1 MMNAHQTNAGD
12 KGNKLF
18 LKNDVNPAN
27 INNFIILE
35 KYKKQ
40 QHYLNKLLLVNY
52 SNDEIENI
60 KLPIKRV
67 ENMRRIQQEDAYVVN
82 NLKAEILE
90 LSNKIKFLDESSNS
104 DDIAGQID
112 DYKIRDGSNLVS
124 KVKLQRKSN
133 RAKNEVVV
141 SSSYW
146 DNEYKQYYEKVKHMK
161 EEAEKLKQQRILK
174 EKEEQEMLLKQQQQQ
189 TMFNNPMLGLYGM
202 DLDLNFNKTEHDTA
216 RAMINNN
223 PIANPIAADSFVMG
237 PTSNPVPSNAAP
249 QHIPVQPSEETK
261 IPSTNDNDFLMN
273 DFEFDDLD
281 LNNANDFGQDFNDDE
296 LDPAFF

>member
-1 MMNAHQTNAGD
+1 MNAHQSNTGD
-12 KGNKLF
+12 KVNKLF

-52 SNDEIENI
+52 SNDEIQNI
-60 KLPIKRV
+60 KLPINRV
-67 ENMRRIQQEDAYVVN
+67 ENMKRIQQEDALMVTK
-82 NLKAEILE
+82 LKAEILE
-90 LSNKIKFLDESSNS
+90 LSNKIKHH
-104 DDIAGQID
+104 DDSPNADDVTGQSID

-124 KVKLQRKSN
+124 KMDLKRRGNQGENDV
-133 RAKNEVVV
+133 AV

-146 DNEYKQYYEKVKHMK
+146 DNEYKQYYEKVEHMK

-174 EKEEQEMLLKQQQQQ
+174 EKEEKELLLKQQQQQ
-189 TMFNNPMLGLYGM
+189 TMFSNPMLGLYGM
-202 DLDLNFNKTEHDTA
+202 DLDLNFNKTEHDTVP
-216 RAMINNN
+216 AMANNN
-223 PIANPIAADSFVMG
+223 RTANPIAADTFVMG
-237 PTSNPVPSNAAP
+237 TTSNPISGNAAP
-249 QHIPVQPSEETK
+249 QDMPPQPSAETK

-281 LNNANDFGQDFNDDE
+281 LNNANDFSQDFNDDE